1 MRLLTGLLFLWALP
15 CSAQVDLPVF
25 GKQDVINGYAKD
37 VEGEVLSYFSVYP
50 EHATTALLTRC
61 TDGKKA
67 IAWETAAVPFSERE
81 SVPYYY
87 FSWIA
92 AHNSTTSGG
101 DRSFDL
107 YINDAKALTFTT
119 HHSTSPGT
127 WSAAGA
133 DSTKLVFEYSKMD
146 RHGDAHGFA
155 HLRVPRKYVK
165 LGEPVKLKVVG
176 HAQDSPDWFMTFR
189 YTFGEKVEVEAL
201 PFLLKDGAQDL
212 LITLMHF
219 GGPEILALYVNDPK
233 PTKLFK
239 VNNGL
244 NIFHFPIHA
253 AQRDTVL
260 NIRARIPT
268 KVDDPSPDLLDVRLN
283 VRVQPVIHRDIHLVH
298 HSHNDIGYSHLQT
311 EVEKIQNKNIYDALD
326 LIDRTKDYPED
337 SRFVWNVESL
347 WAVEN
352 FLGVASEADKQRF
365 IAAVKSGSI
374 ALSVNYANILTGLCT
389 PEEMHWIVEYA
400 DSLRKWYGLP
410 ITMAIVSDIPGM
422 RWSMVEAYTAHGIR
436 HLSQGP
442 NYIPDLPDGGDRIGS
457 TLREQGDKPYWWK
470 GTTGRDSVLVWTAG
484 QGYGGWH
491 GFTAGAIKERG
502 TRKIAAYMNELAAKG
517 YPFDMV
523 QWRYNIVSDNG
534 PVDSTLSDFVR
545 EWNAKYASP
554 RLIIANAGTMMQEFE
569 TKYGKQIPTWSGDFT
584 PYWEDGA
591 YSTAK
596 EEGDVRVLSARLT
609 NLIEAAKILGKPID
623 PHLLYR
629 AKRSIVMW
637 HEHTWGAWCSISDP
651 DAHFTTDQ
659 WRVKKAFAD
668 SGWHYF
674 REMDAA
680 LLPDKRSSDT
690 LVVINAL
697 PWQRDGYVEFRMP
710 GAYDHSSIESSTGEV
725 VPVQVM
731 TSHMIGAYLHNLP
744 ALSAIKIWPSNKK
757 GRVINDEYSAQT
769 SVNRIRPDSASGA
782 LDRLFGIDVNYADT
796 SLYDGMLE
804 WLYVNGLDP
813 NITERPVLK
822 RAEWFDKGPLFKR
835 LRLESE
841 LAGGKIYTDIWEY
854 GEGGIRFRSWIEK
867 HFGREKQAMHLA
879 LPFADLPEPTI
890 RIGFGDTCA
899 TIEQVGIPGSNKDY
913 FSGASWIDISSTSE
927 TSDHGITV
935 VCRQGAIWE
944 VGEMVDERKVNPGK
958 GTNPEYYK
966 AWKTEAKSSST
977 IYLYGLNNY
986 WHTNFKADQ
995 EGPITFD
1002 LYLKMHGPFKL
1013 EDARRFGLEM
1023 TRPLIT
1029 WWK

>member
-1 MRLLTGLLFLWALP
+1 MERLLLALCAVTISP
-15 CSAQVDLPVF
+15 YTFAQVDLPIF
-25 GKQDVINGYAKD
+25 GKQQVINGYAKD

-67 IAWETAAVPFSERE
+67 IAWETAAVPQFRQSK
-81 SVPYYY
+81 SPQYFY

-107 YINDAKALTFTT
+107 YVNDQLALTFTT
-119 HHSTSPGT
+119 QHNTKPGS

-133 DSTKLVFEYSKMD
+133 DSTKLVFEFSKAD

-155 HLRVPRKYVK
+155 HLRVPQKYITPGK
-165 LGEPVKLKVVG
+165 PLRLKVVG
-176 HAQDSPDWFMTFR
+176 HAQNSPDWFMTFR
-189 YTFGEKVEVEAL
+189 YSFEEKVEVEVL
-201 PFLLKDGAQDL
+201 PFIRMDGKQELLL
-212 LITLMHF
+212 TMMHF
-219 GGPEILALYVNDPK
+219 GAPNVLAVSIDDEPIRGN
-233 PTKLFK
+233 FK
-239 VNNGL
+239 IVNGL
-244 NIFHFPIHA
+244 NEFRVPIEPVTNHSVIA
-253 AQRDTVL
+253 VRSVIARRKEDPYSIEFDKTRTV
-260 NIRARIPT
+260 
-268 KVDDPSPDLLDVRLN
+268 DVL
-283 VRVQPVIHRDIHLVH
+283 PIIHRDIHLVH
-298 HSHNDIGYSHLQT
+298 HSHTDIGYSHLQA
-311 EVEKIQNKNIYDALD
+311 EVETIQNNNIWKALE
-326 LIDRTKDYPED
+326 LIDRTKDYPAD

-352 FLGVASEADKQRF
+352 FLGIASEADKQRF
-365 IAAVKSGSI
+365 IAAVKAGSI
-374 ALSVNYANILTGLCT
+374 ALSANYANILTGLCT

-400 DSLRKWYGLP
+400 DSLRKWYDGGSPERFGEGALP
-410 ITMAIVSDIPGM
+410 ITMAMQTDIPGM
-422 RWSMVEAYTAHGIR
+422 SWSMVDAYAAHGIR

-442 NYIPDLPDGGDRIGS
+442 NYIPDMPDGGDRIGS

-470 GTTGRDSVLVWTAG
+470 STTGKDSILVWTAG

-491 GFTAGAIKERG
+491 GYTAGAIKERG
-502 TRKIAAYMNELAAKG
+502 TRKIAAYMNDLAAKG
-517 YPFDMV
+517 YPYDML

-545 EWNAKYASP
+545 DWNEKYASP
-554 RLIIANAGTMMQEFE
+554 RLIIANAGAMMQEFE
-569 TKYGKQIPTWSGDFT
+569 TKYGKDIPTWSGDFT

-591 YSTAK
+591 YSTAA
-596 EEGDVRVLSARLT
+596 EEGSVRVLSARLS
-609 NLIEAAKILGKPID
+609 NLIEGAKARANPID

-668 SGWHYF
+668 SAGWYVDRIEEWLGHGALIQIAPYF
-674 REMDAA
+674 KPIDRTVIPASIMDIAT
-680 LLPDKRSSDT
+680 P
-690 LVVINAL
+690 LVY
-697 PWQRDGYVEFRMP
+697 QFG
-710 GAYDHSSIESSTGEV
+710 
-725 VPVQVM
+725 PVQ
-731 TSHMIGAYLHNLP
+731 A
-744 ALSAIKIWPSNKK
+744 
-757 GRVINDEYSAQT
+757 
-769 SVNRIRPDSASGA
+769 
-782 LDRLFGIDVNYADT
+782 
-796 SLYDGMLE
+796 
-804 WLYVNGLDP
+804 
-813 NITERPVLK
+813 RPVEETHVVYGK
-822 RAEWFDKGPLFKR
+822 RADD
-835 LRLESE
+835 
-841 LAGGKIYTDIWEY
+841 IYTVRLDVS
-854 GEGGIRFRSWIEK
+854 GCGT
-867 HFGREKQAMHLA
+867 REKESLHLA
-879 LPFADLPEPTI
+879 LPFNIPNATV
-890 RIGFGDTCA
+890 RIGIGDTCV
-899 TIEQVGIPGSNKDY
+899 TPESGRIPGSNND
-913 FSGASWIDISSTSE
+913 FFCAQRWIDVSNDSMGVSI
-927 TSDHGITV
+927 
-935 VCRQGAIWE
+935 VCPQGAIWE

-977 IYLYGLNNY
+977 IYLYALNNY

-1013 EDARRFGLEM
+1013 EEARRFGLEM

>member
-1 MRLLTGLLFLWALP
+1 MRFAWFALIP
-15 CSAQVDLPVF
+15 LASVSSAQVDLPVF
-25 GKQDVINGYAKD
+25 GKQQVINGYAKD

-67 IAWETAAVPFSERE
+67 IAWETDAVPRYPQDEMIQ
-81 SVPYYY
+81 YYY

-107 YINDAKALTFTT
+107 YINDQLALTFTT
-119 HHSTSPGT
+119 HHSTRPGS
-127 WSAAGA
+127 WSAVGA
-133 DSTKLVFEYSKMD
+133 DSTKLVFEFSKMD

-155 HLRVPRKYVK
+155 HLRVPRKYITPDQP
-165 LGEPVKLKVVG
+165 LRLKVVG

-189 YTFGEKVEVEAL
+189 YSFEEKVEVEVL
-201 PFLLKDGAQDL
+201 PFLGKNGNNRPL
-212 LITLMHF
+212 LVTVMHF
-219 GGPEILALYVNDPK
+219 GGPD
-233 PTKLFK
+233 KLFLD
-239 VNNGL
+239 VAQQNEGYYFDVRHGL
-244 NIFHFPIHA
+244 QVFEA
-253 AQRDTVL
+253 T
-260 NIRARIPT
+260 IPASDRT
-268 KVDDPSPDLLDVRLN
+268 YHMLLKAKLGISNKGILLDTMV
-283 VRVQPVIHRDIHLVH
+283 VVEPIIHRDIHLIH
-298 HSHNDIGYSHLQT
+298 HSHTDIGYSHLQA
-311 EVEKIQNKNIYDALD
+311 EVERIQNNNIWKALE
-326 LIDRTKDYPED
+326 LIDRTKDYPEG

-352 FLGVASEADKQRF
+352 FLGIASEADKQRF

-374 ALSVNYANILTGLCT
+374 ALSANYANILTGLCT

-400 DSLRKWYGLP
+400 DSLRKWYDLP
-410 ITMAIVSDIPGM
+410 INMAMQTDIPGM
-422 RWSMVEAYTAHGIR
+422 SWSMVDAYAAHGIR

-442 NYIPDLPDGGDRIGS
+442 NYIPDMPDGGDRIGS

-470 GTTGRDSVLVWTAG
+470 GTTGRDSILVWTAG

-491 GFTAGAIKERG
+491 GYTAGAIKERG

-517 YPFDMV
+517 YPYQMV

-545 EWNAKYASP
+545 DWNEKYASP
-554 RLIIANAGTMMQEFE
+554 RLIIANAGTMMQQFE
-569 TKYGKQIPTWSGDFT
+569 DKYGKDIPTWSGDFT

-596 EEGDVRVLSARLT
+596 EEGEVRVLSARLT
-609 NLIEAAKILGKPID
+609 NLIEAAKILNKPID

-668 SGWHYF
+668 SAGWYVSKIQEALVPLAIEPAA
-674 REMDAA
+674 RITTNTLPWVRDAFPPSSTTPHQKGVRPVPRYTIRVPNATDEIEVLSSGVRIGA
-680 LLPDKRSSDT
+680 LL
-690 LVVINAL
+690 
-697 PWQRDGYVEFRMP
+697 WQDMR
-710 GAYDHSSIESSTGEV
+710 
-725 VPVQVM
+725 
-731 TSHMIGAYLHNLP
+731 
-744 ALSAIKIWPSNKK
+744 
-757 GRVINDEYSAQT
+757 
-769 SVNRIRPDSASGA
+769 
-782 LDRLFGIDVNYADT
+782 
-796 SLYDGMLE
+796 
-804 WLYVNGLDP
+804 GLDP
-813 NITERPVLK
+813 RNAHHTTTELTGEPEPGYFILRDKCPISSTPGTYRIETCLK
-822 RAEWFDKGPLFKR
+822 ENSDIVH
-835 LRLESE
+835 LRYSI
-841 LAGGKIYTDIWEY
+841 GKLTV
-854 GEGGIRFRSWIEK
+854 
-867 HFGREKQAMHLA
+867 REKESMHLWIPLDIPNA
-879 LPFADLPEPTI
+879 TV
-890 RIGFGDTCA
+890 RIGIGDTCV
-899 TIEQVGIPGSNKDY
+899 TPESGRIPGSNND
-913 FSGASWIDISSTSE
+913 FFCAQRWIDVSNDSMGVTI
-927 TSDHGITV
+927 
-935 VCRQGAIWE
+935 VCPQGAIWE
-944 VGEMVDERKVNPGK
+944 VGDMVDERKVNPGK

-977 IYLYGLNNY
+977 IYLYALNNY

-1013 EDARRFGLEM
+1013 EEARRFGLEM

>member
-1 MRLLTGLLFLWALP
+1 MADVVDVQDSRWQGPGQSGYFRAMHRSLLRGLLLGALGLP
-15 CSAQVDLPVF
+15 FGALAQVDLPVF
-25 GKQDVINGYAKD
+25 GKQQVINGYAKD
-37 VEGEVLSYFSVYP
+37 VEGEVLSYFSAYP

-61 TDGKKA
+61 TDGTKA
-67 IAWETAAVPFSERE
+67 IAWETASVPFSERE
-81 SVPYYY
+81 STQYFY

-107 YINDAKALTFTT
+107 YINDVKALTFTT
-119 HHSTSPGT
+119 HHNTKPGS

-133 DSTKLVFEYSKMD
+133 DSTKLVFEFSKAD

-155 HLRVPRKYVK
+155 HLRVPGKYVTPGQP
-165 LGEPVKLKVVG
+165 LRLKVVG

-189 YTFGEKVEVEAL
+189 YTFEEKVEVEAL
-201 PFLLKDGAQDL
+201 PFVSNTHMPYQFLQVTS
-212 LITLMHF
+212 IHF
-219 GGPEILALYVNDPK
+219 GATESLRVWLEDEENVPSEQRWSMEV
-233 PTKLFK
+233 T
-239 VNNGL
+239 NGL
-244 NIFHFPIHA
+244 TVQQRPVQLVKSARSVRVKA
-253 AQRDTVL
+253 AIGR
-260 NIRARIPT
+260 
-268 KVDDPSPDLLDVRLN
+268 KVLLDTTIV
-283 VRVQPVIHRDIHLVH
+283 VHPIIHRDIHLVH
-298 HSHNDIGYSHLQT
+298 HSHTDIGYSHLQA
-311 EVEKIQNKNIYDALD
+311 EVEVIQNNNIWKALE

-352 FLGVASEADKQRF
+352 FLGIASEVDKQRF

-374 ALSVNYANILTGLCT
+374 ALSANYANILTGLCT

-400 DSLRKWYGLP
+400 DSLRKWYDLP
-410 ITMAIVSDIPGM
+410 ITMAMQTDIPGM
-422 RWSMVEAYTAHGIR
+422 SWSMVDAYAAHGIR

-442 NYIPDLPDGGDRIGS
+442 NYIPDMPDGGDRIGS

-470 GTTGRDSVLVWTAG
+470 STTGKDSILVWTAG

-491 GFTAGAIKERG
+491 GYTAGAIKERG
-502 TRKIAAYMNELAAKG
+502 TRKIAAYMNELTAKG
-517 YPFDMV
+517 YPYDMV

-534 PVDSTLSDFVR
+534 PVDSTLSDFVHD
-545 EWNAKYASP
+545 WNEKYASP

-569 TKYGKQIPTWSGDFT
+569 TKYGKSIPTWSGDFT

-596 EEGDVRVLSARLT
+596 EEGDVRVLSARLS
-609 NLIEAAKILGKPID
+609 NLIDAAKILGKPID

-668 SGWHYF
+668 SATWYVDHI
-674 REMDAA
+674 EMRFPQNKLFAHTKFQYVPHDSLPEA
-680 LLPDKRSSDT
+680 LRSISD
-690 LVVINAL
+690 L
-697 PWQRDGYVEFRMP
+697 
-710 GAYDHSSIESSTGEV
+710 
-725 VPVQVM
+725 M
-731 TSHMIGAYLHNLP
+731 TYRL
-744 ALSAIKIWPSNKK
+744 
-757 GRVINDEYSAQT
+757 D
-769 SVNRIRPDSASGA
+769 PDSAVATAVTPWNIHAGTNWMQ
-782 LDRLFGIDVNYADT
+782 RP
-796 SLYDGMLE
+796 DGT
-804 WLYVNGLDP
+804 Y
-813 NITERPVLK
+813 
-822 RAEWFDKGPLFKR
+822 
-835 LRLESE
+835 
-841 LAGGKIYTDIWEY
+841 
-854 GEGGIRFRSWIEK
+854 
-867 HFGREKQAMHLA
+867 HFGLFEQWTGTRSKASLHLA
-879 LPFADLPEPTI
+879 LPFNIPNATV
-890 RIGFGDTCA
+890 RIGIGDTCV
-899 TIEQVGIPGSNKDY
+899 TPESGRIPGSNND
-913 FSGASWIDISSTSE
+913 FFCAQRWIDVSNDSMGVTI
-927 TSDHGITV
+927 
-935 VCRQGAIWE
+935 VCPQGAIWE
-944 VGEMVDERKVNPGK
+944 IGEMVDERKVNPGK

-977 IYLYGLNNY
+977 IYLYALNNY

>member
-1 MRLLTGLLFLWALP
+1 MRGALALTTLSLALGLPFTAK
-15 CSAQVDLPVF
+15 AQVDLPVF

-37 VEGEVLSYFSVYP
+37 IEGEVLSYFSVYP

-61 TDGKKA
+61 TDGAKA

-81 SVPYYY
+81 SVQYYY

-101 DRSFDL
+101 DRYFDL
-107 YINDAKALTFTT
+107 YVNDRLALTFTT
-119 HHSTSPGT
+119 HHNTKPGS
-127 WSAAGA
+127 WSAAGI
-133 DSTKLVFEYSKMD
+133 DSTKLVFEFIKAD

-155 HLRVPRKYVK
+155 HLRVPRKYITP
-165 LGEPVKLKVVG
+165 GQPVKLMIVG
-176 HAQDSPDWFMTFR
+176 HAQNSPDWFMTFR
-189 YTFGEKVEVEAL
+189 YTFEEKVEVEVL
-201 PFLLKDGAQDL
+201 PFRRKDGKQPVL
-212 LITLMHF
+212 FTVMHF
-219 GGPEILALYVNDPK
+219 GPPETLAVSIGKYL
-233 PTKLFK
+233 
-239 VNNGL
+239 
-244 NIFHFPIHA
+244 
-253 AQRDTVL
+253 Q
-260 NIRARIPT
+260 
-268 KVDDPSPDLLDVRLN
+268 VDFLN
-283 VRVQPVIHRDIHLVH
+283 VRNGLQVFESWAYSADSTTKYASVRADMRGHNVLDTVIRIDPIIHRDIHLVH
-298 HSHNDIGYSHLQT
+298 HSHTDIGYSHLQA
-311 EVEKIQNKNIYDALD
+311 EVEQIQNNNIWKALV

-352 FLGVASEADKQRF
+352 FLGIASEADKQRF
-365 IAAVKSGSI
+365 IAAVKAGSI
-374 ALSVNYANILTGLCT
+374 ALSANYANLMTGLCT

-400 DSLRKWYGLP
+400 DSLRKWYDLP
-410 ITMAIVSDIPGM
+410 ITMAMQTDVPGM
-422 RWSMVEAYTAHGIR
+422 SWSMVDAYAAHGIR

-442 NYIPDLPDGGDRIGS
+442 NYIPDMPDGGDRIGS

-470 GTTGRDSVLVWTAG
+470 GTTGRDSILVWTAG

-491 GFTAGAIKERG
+491 GYTAGAIKERG
-502 TRKIAAYMNELAAKG
+502 TRKIAAYMNDLAAKG
-517 YPFDMV
+517 YPYDML

-545 EWNAKYASP
+545 EWNEKYSSP

-569 TKYGKQIPTWSGDFT
+569 RKYGKSIPTWSGDFT

-609 NLIEAAKILGKPID
+609 NLIDAAKILDKPID

-659 WRVKKAFAD
+659 WRVKKDFAD
-668 SGWHYF
+668 SAGW
-674 REMDAA
+674 
-680 LLPDKRSSDT
+680 
-690 LVVINAL
+690 
-697 PWQRDGYVEFRMP
+697 YVEQLFRTCSAGLP
-710 GAYDHSSIESSTGEV
+710 QQPID
-725 VPVQVM
+725 
-731 TSHMIGAYLHNLP
+731 LHNPIPLWEQRAP
-744 ALSAIKIWPSNKK
+744 RWVPSLKVISVRDSSVYEARLTPPDLSEETDDGVGMAMLFLADRAVS
-757 GRVINDEYSAQT
+757 RVLEQAA
-769 SVNRIRPDSASGA
+769 DSAAWFHSQLGNMPSRDKKA
-782 LDRLFGIDVNYADT
+782 L
-796 SLYDGMLE
+796 
-804 WLYVNGLDP
+804 
-813 NITERPVLK
+813 
-822 RAEWFDKGPLFKR
+822 
-835 LRLESE
+835 
-841 LAGGKIYTDIWEY
+841 
-854 GEGGIRFRSWIEK
+854 
-867 HFGREKQAMHLA
+867 HLA
-879 LPFADLPEPTI
+879 LPFNIPNATV
-890 RIGFGDTCA
+890 RIGIGDTCV
-899 TIEQVGIPGSNKDY
+899 TPESGRIPGSNND
-913 FSGASWIDISSTSE
+913 FFCAQRWIDVSNDSMGVTI
-927 TSDHGITV
+927 
-935 VCRQGAIWE
+935 VCPQGAIWE
-944 VGEMVDERKVNPGK
+944 VGEMVDERKVNPGR
-958 GTNPEYYK
+958 GTNAEKYK

-977 IYLYGLNNY
+977 IYLYALNNY

>member
-1 MRLLTGLLFLWALP
+1 MKPIFLTVTLFLAGVV
-15 CSAQVDLPVF
+15 SAQVDLPVF
-25 GKQDVINGYAKD
+25 GKQQVINGYAQD

-67 IAWETAAVPFSERE
+67 IAWETAPTPKALKSDFA
-81 SVPYYY
+81 Y

-107 YINDAKALTFTT
+107 YIDDQHVLTFTT
-119 HHSTSPGT
+119 QHSTKPAT
-127 WSAAGA
+127 WEAEGL
-133 DSTKLVFEYSKMD
+133 DGVKLVFEFSKMD

-155 HLRVPRKYVK
+155 HLRVPLKYLK
-165 LGEPVKLKVVG
+165 PGRPMRLKVVG

-189 YTFGEKVEVEAL
+189 YTFEEKVEFEVL
-201 PFLLKDGAQDL
+201 PFVLRAGARRRPMQW
-212 LITLMHF
+212 TVVRT
-219 GGPEILALYVNDPK
+219 GGPTELIVDVTSKFAGFSYSDTIPVRNGFQVFESTTHGDVLQNPK
-233 PTKLFK
+233 RL
-239 VNNGL
+239 
-244 NIFHFPIHA
+244 
-253 AQRDTVL
+253 
-260 NIRARIPT
+260 RARLGG
-268 KVDDPSPDLLDVRLN
+268 VVVLDTIIQILVPHERK
-283 VRVQPVIHRDIHLVH
+283 IHLVH
-298 HSHNDIGYSHLQT
+298 HSHTDIGYSHLQA
-311 EVEKIQNKNIYDALD
+311 EVEKIQNNNIWKALE

-352 FLGVASEADKQRF
+352 FLGIASEADKQRF
-365 IAAVKSGSI
+365 IAAVKAGRI
-374 ALSVNYANILTGLCT
+374 ALSANYANILTGLCT

-400 DSLRKWYGLP
+400 DSLRKWYDLP
-410 ITMAIVSDIPGM
+410 ITMAMQTDIPGM
-422 RWSMVEAYTAHGIR
+422 SWSMVDAYAAHGIR

-442 NYIPDLPDGGDRIGS
+442 NYIPDMPDGGDRIGS

-470 GTTGRDSVLVWTAG
+470 GTTGTDSILVWTAG

-491 GFTAGAIKERG
+491 GYTAGAIKERG

-517 YPFDMV
+517 YPYDIV

-545 EWNAKYASP
+545 EWNSTYASP

-569 TKYGKQIPTWSGDFT
+569 EKYGKSIPTWSGDFT

-591 YSTAK
+591 YSTAA
-596 EEGDVRVLSARLT
+596 EEGHVRVLSARLS
-609 NLIEAAKILGKPID
+609 NLIDAAKILDKPID

-668 SGWHYF
+668 SAGW
-674 REMDAA
+674 
-680 LLPDKRSSDT
+680 
-690 LVVINAL
+690 
-697 PWQRDGYVEFRMP
+697 YVEVLTRSLSLSSTETNDRSTPQIKSNSSREVSPTIEAAFRGSISPPSRMAQKSQGP
-710 GAYDHSSIESSTGEV
+710 NLFDCLRVEGGTPDSSIAHGI
-725 VPVQVM
+725 
-731 TSHMIGAYLHNLP
+731 H
-744 ALSAIKIWPSNKK
+744 
-757 GRVINDEYSAQT
+757 
-769 SVNRIRPDSASGA
+769 SVKM
-782 LDRLFGIDVNYADT
+782 DVHGDT
-796 SLYDGMLE
+796 SL
-804 WLYVNGLDP
+804 VNLSLLVPGCDSAFLVMQGWG
-813 NITERPVLK
+813 NTG
-822 RAEWFDKGPLFKR
+822 RAHLQLFKSPIR
-835 LRLESE
+835 AKES
-841 LAGGKIYTDIWEY
+841 IHVV
-854 GEGGIRFRSWIEK
+854 F
-867 HFGREKQAMHLA
+867 
-879 LPFADLPEPTI
+879 PFNIPNATV
-890 RIGFGDTCA
+890 RIGIGDTCV
-899 TIEQVGIPGSNKDY
+899 TPESGRIPGSNND
-913 FSGASWIDISSTSE
+913 FFCAQRWIDVSNDSMGVTI
-927 TSDHGITV
+927 
-935 VCRQGAIWE
+935 VCPQGAIWE
-944 VGEMVDERKVNPGK
+944 IGEMVDERKVNPGN

-977 IYLYGLNNY
+977 IYLYALNNY

-1013 EDARRFGLEM
+1013 EEARRFGLEM

>member
-1 MRLLTGLLFLWALP
+1 MGSPVPWWPTWGCGSRSEAAYFGGVKYPVLLLTLHLFGFAH
-15 CSAQVDLPVF
+15 AQVDLPVF
-25 GKQDVINGYAKD
+25 GKQHVINGYAKD

-67 IAWETAAVPFSERE
+67 IAWETAAVPIAERE

-107 YINDAKALTFTT
+107 YINDTKALTFTT
-119 HHSTSPGT
+119 HHSASPST
-127 WSAAGA
+127 WSAASA
-133 DSTKLVFEYSKMD
+133 DSLPTGQAGAKLVFEFSKAD

-155 HLRVPRKYVK
+155 HLRVPRKYITPGQP
-165 LGEPVKLKVVG
+165 LRLKVVG
-176 HAQDSPDWFMTFR
+176 HAQNSPDWFMTFR
-189 YTFGEKVEVEAL
+189 YSFEEKVEVEVL
-201 PFLLKDGAQDL
+201 PFLSKNGSTRPL
-212 LITLMHF
+212 LITVMHF
-219 GGPEILALYVNDPK
+219 GGPDKLIVDVDQQNDGYS
-233 PTKLFK
+233 FD
-239 VNNGL
+239 VRNGL
-244 NIFHFPIHA
+244 QVFEAPIPASDRQFHVSLKAKLHQA
-253 AQRDTVL
+253 AKG
-260 NIRARIPT
+260 I
-268 KVDDPSPDLLDVRLN
+268 LLDTMLV
-283 VRVQPVIHRDIHLVH
+283 VDPVIHRDIHLVH
-298 HSHNDIGYSHLQT
+298 HSHTDIGYSHLQA
-311 EVEKIQNKNIYDALD
+311 EVERIQNNNIWKALE
-326 LIDRTKDYPED
+326 LIDRTKDYPNG

-352 FLGVASEADKQRF
+352 FLGIASEVDKERF
-365 IAAVKSGSI
+365 IAAVNCGSI
-374 ALSVNYANILTGLCT
+374 ALSANYANLMTGLCT

-410 ITMAIVSDIPGM
+410 ITMAMQTDVPGM
-422 RWSMVEAYTAHGIR
+422 SWSMVDAYAAHGIR

-442 NYIPDLPDGGDRIGS
+442 NYIPDMPDGGDRIGS

-470 GTTGRDSVLVWTAG
+470 GTTGRDSILVWTAG

-491 GFTAGAIKERG
+491 GYTAGAIKERG

-517 YPFDMV
+517 YPYDML

-545 EWNAKYASP
+545 DWNEKYASP

-569 TKYGKQIPTWSGDFT
+569 KKYGKDIPTWSGDFT

-596 EEGDVRVLSARLT
+596 EEGEVRVLSARLT
-609 NLIEAAKILGKPID
+609 NLIEAAKILNKPID

-668 SGWHYF
+668 SAGWYV
-674 REMDAA
+674 
-680 LLPDKRSSDT
+680 DKLSD
-690 LVVINAL
+690 L
-697 PWQRDGYVEFRMP
+697 M
-710 GAYDHSSIESSTGEV
+710 
-725 VPVQVM
+725 
-731 TSHMIGAYLHNLP
+731 
-744 ALSAIKIWPSNKK
+744 
-757 GRVINDEYSAQT
+757 
-769 SVNRIRPDSASGA
+769 
-782 LDRLFGIDVNYADT
+782 GIDRTDRSALTFDVLPPKAFWHQVD
-796 SLYDGMLE
+796 
-804 WLYVNGLDP
+804 GLDP
-813 NITERPVLK
+813 HAAAPGLRASGKVDLRTDTGFVHVRYEWVSKGERTKNAVH
-822 RAEWFDKGPLFKR
+822 
-835 LRLESE
+835 LE
-841 LAGGKIYTDIWEY
+841 
-854 GEGGIRFRSWIEK
+854 
-867 HFGREKQAMHLA
+867 
-879 LPFADLPEPTI
+879 LPFDILNPTV
-890 RIGFGDTCA
+890 RIGIGDTCV
-899 TIEQVGIPGSNKDY
+899 TPETGRIPGSNND
-913 FSGASWIDISSTSE
+913 FFCAQRWIDVSNDSMGVTI
-927 TSDHGITV
+927 
-935 VCRQGAIWE
+935 VCPQGAIWE

-966 AWKTEAKSSST
+966 AWKAEAKSSST
-977 IYLYGLNNY
+977 IYLYALNNY

>member
-1 MRLLTGLLFLWALP
+1 MRFLLFPLLAFP
-15 CSAQVDLPVF
+15 VAVNAQVDLPVF
-25 GKQDVINGYAKD
+25 GKQQVINGYAKD

-61 TDGKKA
+61 TDGTKA
-67 IAWETAAVPFSERE
+67 IAWETAVVPHYPQDEMIQ
-81 SVPYYY
+81 YYY

-107 YINDAKALTFTT
+107 YINDTEVLTFTT

-127 WSAAGA
+127 WSAVGA
-133 DSTKLVFEYSKMD
+133 DSTKLVFEFSKKD

-155 HLRVPRKYVK
+155 HLRVPGHVVTPGKPLR
-165 LGEPVKLKVVG
+165 LKVVG

-189 YTFGEKVEVEAL
+189 YTFEEKVEVEAL
-201 PFLLKDGAQDL
+201 PFTPANTRIRMQPLLFTA
-212 LITLMHF
+212 MHF
-219 GGPEILALYVNDPK
+219 GGPTQLDVVLDGAKK
-233 PTKLFK
+233 PIT
-239 VNNGL
+239 VPITNGL
-244 NIFHFPIHA
+244 NVFEESIA
-253 AQRDTVL
+253 ASPVVRDVALQVKNGSRVLLDTVL
-260 NIRARIPT
+260 QV
-268 KVDDPSPDLLDVRLN
+268 K
-283 VRVQPVIHRDIHLVH
+283 PVIHREIHLVH
-298 HSHNDIGYSHLQT
+298 HSHTDIGYSHLQA
-311 EVEKIQNKNIYDALD
+311 EVERIQNNNLWKALE
-326 LIDRTKDYPED
+326 LIDHTKDHPEG

-352 FLGVASEADKQRF
+352 FLGIASEQDKQRF

-374 ALSVNYANILTGLCT
+374 ALSANYANILTGLCT

-400 DSLRKWYGLP
+400 DSLRAWYDVP
-410 ITMAIVSDIPGM
+410 ITMAMQTDIPGM
-422 RWSMVEAYTAHGIR
+422 SWSMVDAYAAHGIR

-442 NYIPDLPDGGDRIGS
+442 NYIPDMPDGGDRIGS

-470 GTTGRDSVLVWTAG
+470 GTTGKDSILVWTAG

-491 GFTAGAIKERG
+491 GYTAGAIKERG
-502 TRKIAAYMNELAAKG
+502 TRKIAAYMNELAVKG
-517 YPFDMV
+517 YPYDMV

-545 EWNAKYASP
+545 EWNSTYASP

-569 TKYGKQIPTWSGDFT
+569 DRYGKSIPTWSGDFT

-659 WRVKKAFAD
+659 WRVKKDFAD
-668 SGWHYF
+668 SAGWYVK
-674 REMDAA
+674 RIEAD
-680 LLPDKRSSDT
+680 LLPHSKTGNELSVLDPLGSGSHRTIELNEGFDRFNEVIVGDSVVAEVLWTERNSRYFIEPANSLGELRTYKLKYNKHHMYTMLKRINPNIRINRGSWRYVNGIEPDPSTWKSKGSIAEWWLSRGVESDT
-690 LVVINAL
+690 LYRPIS
-697 PWQRDGYVEFRMP
+697 DGPSEEWCCRANVTVDLE
-710 GAYDHSSIESSTGEV
+710 GTDSI
-725 VPVQVM
+725 
-731 TSHMIGAYLHNLP
+731 
-744 ALSAIKIWPSNKK
+744 
-757 GRVINDEYSAQT
+757 QT
-769 SVNRIRPDSASGA
+769 F
-782 LDRLFGIDVNYADT
+782 LFGEPYSPIHIRTTVHKKSIRDKE
-796 SLYDGMLE
+796 SL
-804 WLYVNGLDP
+804 
-813 NITERPVLK
+813 
-822 RAEWFDKGPLFKR
+822 
-835 LRLESE
+835 
-841 LAGGKIYTDIWEY
+841 
-854 GEGGIRFRSWIEK
+854 
-867 HFGREKQAMHLA
+867 HLA
-879 LPFADLPEPTI
+879 LPFNIPNATV
-890 RIGFGDTCA
+890 RIGVSDTFYIPGCR
-899 TIEQVGIPGSNKDY
+899 TPGLGPGQVPGSNND
-913 FSGASWIDISSTSE
+913 FFCAQRWIDVSNDSMGVTI
-927 TSDHGITV
+927 
-935 VCRQGAIWE
+935 VCPQGALWE

-958 GTNPEYYK
+958 GTNPDPGSSPGYK

-977 IYLYGLNNY
+977 IYLYALNNY

-1013 EDARRFGLEM
+1013 EEARRFGLEM

>member
-1 MRLLTGLLFLWALP
+1 MKPLILAATIVLGDAAH
-15 CSAQVDLPVF
+15 AQVDLPVF
-25 GKQDVINGYAKD
+25 GTQQVINGYAKD

-67 IAWETAAVPFSERE
+67 IAWETAVVPHYPQDEHI
-81 SVPYYY
+81 PYYY

-119 HHSTSPGT
+119 HHNTKPGS

-133 DSTKLVFEYSKMD
+133 DSTKLVFEFSKAD

-155 HLRVPRKYVK
+155 HLRVPGKNVTPGNPLR
-165 LGEPVKLKVVG
+165 LKVVG
-176 HAQDSPDWFMTFR
+176 HAQNSPDWFMTFR
-189 YTFGEKVEVEAL
+189 YTFEEKVEVEAP
-201 PFLLKDGAQDL
+201 PFRMALSNNGRARPLFF
-212 LITLMHF
+212 TVMHF
-219 GGPEILALYVNDPK
+219 GGPTNLKFWFGPVKHPASFPI
-233 PTKLFK
+233 T
-239 VNNGL
+239 NGL
-244 NIFHFPIHA
+244 QVVEITTESELLWNNTHLHVRTEVDGNVQEHQVQLTPI
-253 AQRDTVL
+253 
-260 NIRARIPT
+260 
-268 KVDDPSPDLLDVRLN
+268 
-283 VRVQPVIHRDIHLVH
+283 IHRDIHLVH
-298 HSHNDIGYSHLQT
+298 HSHTDIGYSHLQA
-311 EVEKIQNKNIYDALD
+311 EVETIQNNNIWKALE
-326 LIDRTKDYPED
+326 LIDRTNDYPEG

-352 FLGVASEADKQRF
+352 FLGIASEADKQRF

-374 ALSVNYANILTGLCT
+374 ALSANYANILTGLCT

-400 DSLRKWYGLP
+400 DSLRKWYDLP
-410 ITMAIVSDIPGM
+410 ITMAMQTDIPGM
-422 RWSMVEAYTAHGIR
+422 SWSMVDAYAAHGIR

-470 GTTGRDSVLVWTAG
+470 GTTGKDSILVWTAG

-491 GFTAGAIKERG
+491 GYTVGAIKERG
-502 TRKIAAYMNELAAKG
+502 TRKIAAYMNDLAAKG
-517 YPFDMV
+517 YPYDMV

-545 EWNAKYASP
+545 DWNEKYASP

-569 TKYGKQIPTWSGDFT
+569 TKYGEQIPTWSGDFT

-596 EEGDVRVLSARLT
+596 EEGYVRVLSARLT
-609 NLIEAAKILGKPID
+609 NLIDAAKILNKPID

-668 SGWHYF
+668 SAGWYV
-674 REMDAA
+674 DAIEVQ
-680 LLPDKRSSDT
+680 LLPENPEADT
-690 LVVINAL
+690 VLVLNSL
-697 PWQRDGYVEFRMP
+697 PWRRYGKVEYVKHRAYRYYRIPEVRRDLFWTSNHSLVGTSELVFVQAEDSVLFTSTVPKRLLSSRRWREGGLIWGVQPDAPYFNHPWTVLNSEWMYVSGTDDPQTVTYRGTPPPYPWPP
-710 GAYDHSSIESSTGEV
+710 GSQDGGSGGERWN
-725 VPVQVM
+725 
-731 TSHMIGAYLHNLP
+731 ILP
-744 ALSAIKIWPSNKK
+744 AFDSVDVRYNYTYD
-757 GRVINDEYSAQT
+757 RVHLTY
-769 SVNRIRPDSASGA
+769 R
-782 LDRLFGIDVNYADT
+782 
-796 SLYDGMLE
+796 
-804 WLYVNGLDP
+804 
-813 NITERPVLK
+813 
-822 RAEWFDKGPLFKR
+822 FDKSSVRTK
-835 LRLESE
+835 ES
-841 LAGGKIYTDIWEY
+841 IHIP
-854 GEGGIRFRSWIEK
+854 
-867 HFGREKQAMHLA
+867 
-879 LPFADLPEPTI
+879 LPFDIPNATV
-890 RIGFGDTCA
+890 RIGIGDTCV
-899 TIEQVGIPGSNKDY
+899 TPESGRIPGSNND
-913 FSGASWIDISSTSE
+913 FFCAQRWIDVSNDSMGVTI
-927 TSDHGITV
+927 
-935 VCRQGAIWE
+935 VCPQGALWE
-944 VGEMVDERKVNPGK
+944 VGELVDERKVNPGR
-958 GTNPEYYK
+958 GTNPELYK

-977 IYLYGLNNY
+977 LYLYALNNY

-1002 LYLKMHGPFKL
+1002 IYLKMHGPFKL
-1013 EDARRFGLEM
+1013 EEARRFGLEM